1 MAKYPDSLSAPNF
14 PVSLRGMVC
23 RLHGRDITIKA
34 ERFKLR
40 DTPEE
45 LLAARAMERTH
56 IARASQCV
64 NDMPKATSTGEAA
77 VYVVEPQSG
86 LAAKIGVSANPL
98 SRLSSLQAGSYEPMT
113 IRALFWL
120 PEAHAYG
127 IEKACLRVI
136 AQMGLRLTG
145 EWCDMHASDLV
156 ATIACVLKSNEAA
169 QVSDSQMHHNN
180 IRALYSRD
188 GESQISMAFRSGEN
202 PESLLMRKN
211 A

>member
-1 MAKYPDSLSAPNF
+1 MAKYPDSLSATNF

-23 RLHGRDITIKA
+23 RLHGRDATIKGQ
-34 ERFKLR
+34 RFKLR

-45 LLAARAMERTH
+45 LLASRVMNRAH
-56 IARASQCV
+56 IARACQRV
-64 NDMPKATSTGEAA
+64 NNMPKATSTGEAA

-98 SRLSSLQAGSYEPMT
+98 VRLVALQGGSYEPMT

-145 EWCDMHASDLV
+145 EWCDMHASDLT

-169 QVSDSQMHHNN
+169 QVSDSEMHYNN
-180 IRALYSRD
+180 ICALYAKDLEKQDSL
-188 GESQISMAFRSGEN
+188 AFKFGHT
-202 PESLLMRKN
+202 PESLLIRKN